1 MRLLRK
7 ARCWYVDGTFHVVK
21 APFTQLWSIHAF
33 VRIDDRVKQVP
44 LAYVIMS
51 GKRTSDYR
59 GVLKALLDQT
69 TDDQLFHV
77 ERVVGDF
84 EAAVW
89 KAVRHVLPHV
99 QMRGCSFHWSQSVWR
114 HIQGLGLQSAYNSD
128 HALHR
133 YDVCFFA
140 LNVLSYTDIFYPLQ
154 VIFVVYS
161 V

>member
-1 MRLLRK
+1 
-7 ARCWYVDGTFHVVK
+7 
-21 APFTQLWSIHAF
+21 
-33 VRIDDRVKQVP
+33 
-44 LAYVIMS
+44 MS

-69 TDDQLFHV
+69 TDDQLFYV

-89 KAVRHVLPHV
+89 KAVRQVLPHV

-133 YDVCFFA
+133 YDVCFSHRMYFRQRP
-140 LNVLSYTDIFYPLQ
+140 S
-154 VIFVVYS
+154 
-161 V
+161 